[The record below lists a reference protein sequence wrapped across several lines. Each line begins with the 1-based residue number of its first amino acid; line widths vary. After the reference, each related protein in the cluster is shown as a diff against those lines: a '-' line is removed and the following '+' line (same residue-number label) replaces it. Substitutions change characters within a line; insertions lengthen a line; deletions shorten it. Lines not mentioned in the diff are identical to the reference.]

1 MVKMRTGRAVI
12 ALLLAISLAPP
23 VLAERAQYGSVML
36 VGLARDNWS
45 STGSSNAYAMV
56 CNVNGPD
63 GFLTVRSGPGTDFA
77 KVRAFNRLSILQL
90 DTSQRRWRWVRVV
103 DGFRITTK
111 DGAPQARK
119 NLTVQGWAHDG
130 YLCSFIY

>member
-1 MVKMRTGRAVI
+1 MVKMRKGRAVI

-36 VGLARDNWS
+36 VGLARDHWS
-45 STGSSNAYAMV
+45 LTGSSNAYAMV
-56 CNVNGPD
+56 CNVNEPD
-63 GFLTVRSGPGTDFA
+63 GFLTVRSGPGTDFG
-77 KVRAFNRLSILQL
+77 KVRALGQGCGRLSHHHQG
-90 DTSQRRWRWVRVV
+90 RR
-103 DGFRITTK
+103 T
-111 DGAPQARK
+111 AARK